1 MLPPETLVRLREAQ
15 RRSAH
20 EQQLLSG
27 RDWILIA
34 MCVQLLSALHP
45 LFVWINVLL
54 LDAPSPVHAE
64 PAIALVAALGLA
76 AALGLLSWWAK
87 YAPFRAAVVAVLA
100 FLAAQATVG
109 YFDPGALISGAIVK
123 SIVLVGLL
131 QAARIGHF
139 RRRAL

>member
-34 MCVQLLSALHP
+34 MGVQLLSALHP

-54 LDAPSPVHAE
+54 LKSPSPVREE
-64 PAIALVAALGLA
+64 PAIVLAAALGLA
-76 AALGLLSWWAK
+76 AVLGLLSWWAN
-87 YAPFRAAVVAVLA
+87 YAPFRAAVAAVIA
-100 FLAAQATVG
+100 FLVTQAAVG
-109 YFDPGALISGAIVK
+109 YFDPGALVSGAIVK
-123 SIVLVGLL
+123 SIVLLGLL
-131 QAARIGHF
+131 QAARIGYF
-139 RRRAL
+139 RHRAL